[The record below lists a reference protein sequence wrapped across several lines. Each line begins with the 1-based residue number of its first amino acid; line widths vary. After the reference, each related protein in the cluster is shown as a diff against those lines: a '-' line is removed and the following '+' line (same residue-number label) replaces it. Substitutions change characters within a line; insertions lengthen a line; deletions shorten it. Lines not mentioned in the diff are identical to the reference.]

1 MLGKL
6 HAGVRRDLPGS
17 RAVRRVSHPGG
28 RPPLVTPPTRV
39 AAVVFDLDGVLID
52 SEPVWEAMRREF
64 VLARGGRWPADAQM
78 RMMGMSTRE
87 WSSYVGRDLG
97 VGLSPKA
104 VAAAVIKGIRER
116 DALQS
121 APDR

>member
-1 MLGKL
+1 
-6 HAGVRRDLPGS
+6 
-17 RAVRRVSHPGG
+17 
-28 RPPLVTPPTRV
+28 
-39 AAVVFDLDGVLID
+39 
-52 SEPVWEAMRREF
+52 MRREF

-87 WSSYVGRDLG
+87 LSSYVGRDLG

-121 APDR
+121 APDRGGGGGGAPASRGVPTQPG